1 MSLEFV
7 SLETIQLIAHKYGY
21 WAVFLGIALENAGIP
36 LPGETV
42 TLVGGFLAGNGELV
56 YWYVLGCAIMGAVF
70 GDSCGYW
77 IGKYGGWPFMLKL
90 GKIFRI
96 QEEKL
101 VDVKNQ
107 FSKNA
112 AKAVFFGRFVTLL
125 RIFAGPLAGIAQMP
139 YWKFLLCN
147 ASGATIWAF
156 TMVSLSFFVGEVV
169 PLEKLVGGVAQFG
182 IAALV
187 LVIAWIVIPIWLE
200 SLEAER
206 TKKEQGK

>member
-7 SLETIQLIAHKYGY
+7 SLETIQFIAHQYGY
-21 WAVFLGIALENAGIP
+21 LAVFLGIALENAGIP

-42 TLVGGFLAGNGELV
+42 TLVGGFLAGSGELT
-56 YWYVLGCAIMGAVF
+56 YWYVLGCAIMGAIF

-77 IGKYGGWPFMLKL
+77 IGKSGGWPFMLKL
-90 GKIFRI
+90 GQIFRI
-96 QEEKL
+96 QEAKL
-101 VDVKNQ
+101 MDVKNQ

-147 ASGATIWAF
+147 FAGATIWAL
-156 TMVSLSFFVGEVV
+156 TMVSLSFFVGQVV
-169 PLEKLVGGVAQFG
+169 PLEKLVGWVAQFG
-182 IAALV
+182 IVALI
-187 LVIAWIVIPIWLE
+187 LVVAWILIPIRLE
-200 SLEAER
+200 SL
-206 TKKEQGK
+206 KKGNHNTGL

>member
-7 SLETIQLIAHKYGY
+7 SLETIQFIAHKYGY
-21 WAVFLGIALENAGIP
+21 LAVFLGIALENAGIP

-42 TLVGGFLAGNGELV
+42 TLVGGFLAGSGELM
-56 YWYVLGCAIMGAVF
+56 YWYVLGCAIMGAIF

-77 IGKYGGWPFMLKL
+77 IGKYGGWPFMLQL
-90 GKIFRI
+90 GKIFQI
-96 QEEKL
+96 QETKL

-112 AKAVFFGRFVTLL
+112 AKAVFFGRFITLL

-147 ASGATIWAF
+147 FAGATIWAL
-156 TMVSLSFFVGEVV
+156 TMVSLSFFVGQVV
-169 PLEKLVGGVAQFG
+169 PLEKLVGWVAQFG
-182 IAALV
+182 VVALI
-187 LVIAWIVIPIWLE
+187 LVVVWILLPIWLE
-200 SLEAER
+200 SL
-206 TKKEQGK
+206 KKGNQNTGL

>member
-7 SLETIQLIAHKYGY
+7 SLETIQLIAHQYGY
-21 WAVFLGIALENAGIP
+21 LAIFLGIALENAGIP

-42 TLVGGFLAGNGELV
+42 TLVGGFLSGSGELI

-70 GDSCGYW
+70 GDSCGYL
-77 IGKYGGWPFMLKL
+77 IGKYGGWPLMLRL

-96 QEEKL
+96 KETKL
-101 VDVKNQ
+101 MDVKNQ

-125 RIFAGPLAGIAQMP
+125 RIFAGPLAGIAQMS

-147 ASGATIWAF
+147 FAGATIWAL
-156 TMVSLSFFVGEVV
+156 TMVSLSFFVGQFV
-169 PLEKLVGGVAQFG
+169 PLEKLVGWVAQFG
-182 IAALV
+182 IFALV
-187 LVIAWIVIPIWLE
+187 LVVAWIAISIWLE
-200 SLEAER
+200 SR
-206 TKKEQGK
+206 QKGKQNVS

>member
-21 WAVFLGIALENAGIP
+21 LAIFLGIALENAGVP

-42 TLVGGFLAGNGELV
+42 TLVGGFLAGSGELL
-56 YWYVLGCAIMGAVF
+56 YGYVLGCAIIGAVF
-70 GDSCGYW
+70 GDSCGYL
-77 IGKYGGWPFMLKL
+77 IGKYGGWPLMLKL
-90 GKIFRI
+90 GQIFRI
-96 QEEKL
+96 KEEKL
-101 VDVKNQ
+101 IDVKNQ

-147 ASGATIWAF
+147 ASGATIWAL
-156 TMVSLSFFVGEVV
+156 TMVSLSFFLGQVV
-169 PLEKLVGGVAQFG
+169 PLEKLVAWVAQFG
-182 IAALV
+182 VGALV
-187 LVIAWIVIPIWLE
+187 LVVAWILIPIWLE
-200 SLEAER
+200 YL
-206 TKKEQGK
+206 KKGKENTGL